1 MIFIWSLS
9 FDLFI
14 LTYIFQYFFTS
25 FDIFSKLCK
34 FITNLEIWLN
44 FLEFLETNF
53 SFQII
58 WFIINTLENC
68 YLATLPAPKG
78 ETVDDNQTSLKNEST
93 AAWPLSKHCLS
104 EAAMYVNMAK
114 FYCAATTCV
123 RFVRRNITNKWPCI
137 IGSETTCWHGIRR
150 IMMTWHLIMFYWC
163 VRWHGDDE
171 VGDPPAWHTAIQMM
185 CLTDGPFWLTIMV
198 WPVQSNWV
206 IGSVDSYVLAFV
218 LSLCAYDIIWTCVM
232 LPRSNAICEKK
243 SVPFLARPWHVPR
256 FLRWFLV
263 QYFS

>member
-1 MIFIWSLS
+1 MLTWRNFIVQRPHAWDSL
-9 FDLFI
+9 
-14 LTYIFQYFFTS
+14 
-25 FDIFSKLCK
+25 
-34 FITNLEIWLN
+34 
-44 FLEFLETNF
+44 
-53 SFQII
+53 
-58 WFIINTLENC
+58 
-68 YLATLPAPKG
+68 G
-78 ETVDDNQTSLKNEST
+78 ETLRISGHALLEVKQHAD
-93 AAWPLSKHCLS
+93 
-104 EAAMYVNMAK
+104 MASD
-114 FYCAATTCV
+114 V
-123 RFVRRNITNKWPCI
+123 SWWRGN
-137 IGSETTCWHGIRR
+137 
-150 IMMTWHLIMFYWC
+150 LIMFYWC

-171 VGDPPAWHTAIQMM
+171 VGDPPAWHTVIQMM

-243 SVPFLARPWHVPR
+243 SVTFLARPWHVPR